1 MLPAL
6 KPEASK
12 GDVTT
17 DLAFNSHP
25 ESQGAARTTLRQ
37 LNSTSVLP
45 NLVTYLGPCSQGES
59 LSFHFQ
65 RSISQATN
73 TRKNITE
80 GFLSTTNPKPN
91 LDSRSLEKDYH
102 VAALGNDKSEMVIK
116 AWTEMVIK
124 APLAKA
130 GGRRSSDCLVVIQ
143 EEQLEP
149 RTHPRWDSRGTCE
162 TVVETSVPLLGSH
175 AQVNCSS
182 TGLCWVPD
190 WHPCFLFLL
199 QSLRH
204 LLASSSPAAVSN

>member
-12 GDVTT
+12 GDITT
-17 DLAFNSHP
+17 DFAFNSHP
-25 ESQGAARTTLRQ
+25 ESQGAARTILRQ

-45 NLVTYLGPCSQGES
+45 NLITYLGPCSQRES
-59 LSFHFQ
+59 LSLHFQ

-73 TRKNITE
+73 TRKNIIE

-102 VAALGNDKSEMVIK
+102 VAALSNDKS
-116 AWTEMVIK
+116 EMVIK

-130 GGRRSSDCLVVIQ
+130 GGRSSSDCLVVTQ
-143 EEQLEP
+143 EKQLEP